1 MSNKNKIIRLEL
13 IKIYGQI
20 CMLDEP
26 LTKENY
32 ITLHHIIPQ
41 RIKKITTV
49 ENGALLSLFM
59 HQDFNFI
66 ERWFY
71 NEADYINEYLK
82 YYKETQDQIEKQRMN
97 AYVKK
102 LTRENNK
109 ARTKKRI

>member
-20 CMLDEP
+20 CMLGEP
-26 LTKENY
+26 ISKENY
-32 ITLHHIIPQ
+32 ITLHHIL
-41 RIKKITTV
+41 KKQFNGATTID
-49 ENGALLSLFM
+49 NGALLSRLM
-59 HQDFNFI
+59 HQDLHFI
-66 ERWFY
+66 ENWYY

-82 YYKETQDQIEKQRMN
+82 YYKATRDELERQRMN
-97 AYVKK
+97 GYVKK